1 MPSYRAVLAIGDV
14 FAGHHPDEVLD
25 SAVAAV
31 SSSATVE
38 HTDIRIVSNV
48 PQIIVRF
55 HLTDGD
61 AHRIAADMRDAVS
74 TVASVG
80 PGQLLMRRSG
90 RWVSV

>member
-1 MPSYRAVLAIGDV
+1 MPSYRAVLSIGDV
-14 FAGHHPDEVLD
+14 FPGHHPDEVLD

-31 SSSATVE
+31 ASSATVE

-55 HLTDGD
+55 HLDDGD
-61 AHRIAADMRDAVS
+61 ARRIAAEMRDAVC

-80 PGQLLMRRSG
+80 SGRLLMRRGG